1 MAFKVSDIFIQKLNE
16 IQSRVPLKI
25 KGAGN
30 SVPFQEYLN
39 NSMVAD
45 AGKDNKTA
53 AETKT
58 SPSYSPSGPYPARLS
73 RIKGSSVILK
83 DIDLLMKLIDQ
94 NIQAA
99 SSRYGIDDN
108 LIKAVIRQ
116 ESNFDPYSLSRAGAQ
131 GLMQLMP
138 DTAEILG
145 VANPWDIAENID
157 GGTRYL
163 KDQLA
168 AFDGNLELA
177 LAAYNAGPS
186 SVRKYGG
193 IPPFD
198 ETRNYVAKVM
208 QYYREYAE
216 NANKG
221 LSEISGEME

>member
-1 MAFKVSDIFIQKLNE
+1 MAFKVSDIFIKKLNE

-30 SVPFQEYLN
+30 GMPFQEYLS
-39 NSMVAD
+39 NSMVAE

-53 AETKT
+53 AEVKT
-58 SPSYSPSGPYPARLS
+58 SPSYSSAGPDPARLF
-73 RIKGSSVILK
+73 RIKGSSVIPKEAIFK
-83 DIDLLMKLIDQ
+83 DTNLLMKLIDQ
-94 NIQAA
+94 NIQAS
-99 SSRYGIDDN
+99 SSRYGIDAN

-116 ESNFDPYSLSRAGAQ
+116 ESNFDPYSLSHAGAR

-138 DTAEILG
+138 DTADILG
-145 VANPWDIAENID
+145 VTNPWDIAENID

-168 AFDGNLELA
+168 AFGGNLELA

-193 IPPFD
+193 VPPFD
-198 ETRNYVAKVM
+198 ETRNYVEKVI
-208 QYYREYAE
+208 QYYKEYAE
-216 NANKG
+216 NSN
-221 LSEISGEME
+221 